1 MTRANRV
8 IALTLIMLLVAL
20 VIVFILENN
29 QPAALTFFGW
39 STPQLPL
46 AAYIVLALLFGWGAG
61 PVMSLVIGKGVRR
74 RGKRRDGL
82 KD

>member
-1 MTRANRV
+1 MTSAKRV
-8 IALTLIMLLVAL
+8 TALTLIVLLVAL
-20 VIVFILENN
+20 VVVFILEND
-29 QPAALTFFGW
+29 QPAALTFLGW

-46 AAYIVLALLFGWGAG
+46 AIYVVLALLFGWGAG
-61 PVMSLVIGKGVRR
+61 PVMSLIVSKGVRR